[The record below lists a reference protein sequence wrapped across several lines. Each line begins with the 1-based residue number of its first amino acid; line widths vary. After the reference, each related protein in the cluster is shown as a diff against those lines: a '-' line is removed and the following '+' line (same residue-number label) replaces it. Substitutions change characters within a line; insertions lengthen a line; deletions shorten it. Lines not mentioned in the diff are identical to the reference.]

1 MSALSTLVNNYDLI
15 LENKLEIMGHAPYRF
30 SRVTFPKMSDG
41 RRYRTGSNSTSIYDG
56 HLGSYLMIWQNFQKH
71 WPDSDIILLRAAGSP
86 LSGAVFNF
94 AGYARTKKRL
104 VREKPDGLRTG
115 HMLHFLGRFQQM
127 FPKTTLAVPIEQVV
141 EELKTKGPFNHR
153 PSYRLLTLREDFYYL
168 LATVSGIHTGVH
180 SHITYNLLQDSLYR
194 PVVRVGAALQI
205 ELTHDERRRSALSG
219 SAVYVAD
226 LVKEGVAKLKQLA
239 YDYGFEA
246 YMRPQISNSVAEM
259 EFDLKLADFDKA
271 LEMETI
277 QLITEFMHDVDRLC
291 RRFY

>member
-30 SRVTFPKMSDG
+30 SRVTFPKMRDG
-41 RRYRTGSNSTSIYDG
+41 RKYRVGGDATSIYDG
-56 HLGSYLMIWQNFQKH
+56 HLGSYLMIWENFQKQ

-86 LSGAVFNF
+86 LSGAVFSF
-94 AGYARTKKRL
+94 AGYARTQKQL
-104 VREKPDGLRTG
+104 VREKPEGLRTG
-115 HMLHFLGRFQQM
+115 HMLRFLSRFRQM
-127 FPKTTLAVPIEQVV
+127 FPKTALAVPIEQVV
-141 EELKTKGPFNHR
+141 EELKSNGPFNHR

-168 LATVSGIHTGVH
+168 LATVSGIQRKEHT
-180 SHITYNLLQDSLYR
+180 HITYSLLQDSMYR
-194 PVVRVGAALQI
+194 PVVRVGAVLQI

-226 LVKEGVAKLKQLA
+226 LVKEEVAKLNQLA
-239 YDYGFEA
+239 DNYGFEA
-246 YMRPQISNSVAEM
+246 YMRPQISNSVAEV

-277 QLITEFMHDVDRLC
+277 QRITAFMHDVDRLC
-291 RRFY
+291 SRFY